1 MHLSPISEEAGGY
14 GYGSARDDS
23 FFGFLNGC
31 WFVDFP
37 LGNGKLAKVFF
48 FFRTPLPEPVP
59 PIIGTRDGGKAA
71 SGTVRTRRNDA
82 CIGGELPLLLHVVL
96 PSLLSLVLVLPK

>member
-48 FFRTPLPEPVP
+48 LPYTFAGTGTPYHWHARWWESRFWDRT
-59 PIIGTRDGGKAA
+59 
-71 SGTVRTRRNDA
+71 N
-82 CIGGELPLLLHVVL
+82 
-96 PSLLSLVLVLPK
+96 

>member
-48 FFRTPLPEPVP
+48 SSVHLCRNRYPLSLAREMV
-59 PIIGTRDGGKAA
+59 GK
-71 SGTVRTRRNDA
+71 
-82 CIGGELPLLLHVVL
+82 PLLGPYELEGMML
-96 PSLLSLVLVLPK
+96 A

>member
-48 FFRTPLPEPVP
+48 LPYTFAGTGT

>member
-59 PIIGTRDGGKAA
+59 LSLAREMVGK
-71 SGTVRTRRNDA
+71 
-82 CIGGELPLLLHVVL
+82 PLLGPYELEGMML
-96 PSLLSLVLVLPK
+96 A